1 MIRFGII
8 GTGWRSG
15 LWLMMILILRSG
27 IVYYTFPNLLQ
38 GAVSEKGKDKDEYFD
53 DGSRG

>member
-15 LWLMMILILRSG
+15 LWPMMILILRSG

-38 GAVSEKGKDKDEYFD
+38 EAVSEKGKDKDEYFD